1 MPLDK
6 TSKTVDFFF
15 QQVHFQKHCVLDQK
29 KKFYHLSALSFLY
42 ISTKITLQNNNFTKC
57 SYDLLWDPFG
67 QTSINLGNEDASGNV
82 MQVCGSPESWAGVTP
97 TEVSSSPEPSD
108 LKAKSPS
115 QRSLCPFT
123 LLRNSKQ
130 LNVTLNCVAPT

>member
-1 MPLDK
+1 MPQGK

-15 QQVHFQKHCVLDQK
+15 LVGSLLETLCIRPK
-29 KKFYHLSALSFLY
+29 KKFYHLSALSFLH
-42 ISTKITLQNNNFTKC
+42 ISTKTTLQSNNFTKC
-57 SYDLLWDPFG
+57 PYDLLWDPFG
-67 QTSINLGNEDASGNV
+67 KTSINLGNEDASGNV
-82 MQVCGSPESWAGVTP
+82 MQVCGSPGSWAGVTP

-130 LNVTLNCVAPT
+130 LNVTLSCAAPT